1 MFHAANF
8 ISQALG
14 GVLAGPSRSASMMP
28 DEKYPA
34 LYDTRRW
41 GEGEDSIL
49 THQQWGQRDS
59 NSQPSDLE
67 SDALPLRHTPDEVEF
82 DLQEKTDAM

>member
-14 GVLAGPSRSASMMP
+14 GVLAGPSRSATMMP

-34 LYDTRRW
+34 LYDTRRL
-41 GEGEDSIL
+41 GEGGGLDIDTSTMRAE
-49 THQQWGQRDS
+49 RF
-59 NSQPSDLE
+59 E
-67 SDALPLRHTPDEVEF
+67 LPTF
-82 DLQEKTDAM
+82 